1 VDALSAAPRLAAVAT
16 ALWAVLQR
24 SAEANRPQADGYN
37 IPKLL

>member
-24 SAEANRPQADGYN
+24 SAEADRTQAGGYN